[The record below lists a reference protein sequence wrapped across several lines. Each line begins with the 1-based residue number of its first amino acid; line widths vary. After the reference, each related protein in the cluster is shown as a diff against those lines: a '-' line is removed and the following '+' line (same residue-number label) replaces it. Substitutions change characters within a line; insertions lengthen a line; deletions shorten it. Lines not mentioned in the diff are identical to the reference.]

1 MFSIGLLFNSR
12 RDDGW
17 VRDACLMKAMVMM
30 MRNDM
35 RRKATGHQ
43 TAKKERGKLALLPS
57 EKKESTSAAFSGFW
71 TLLDLNLYFPHEHQG

>member
-43 TAKKERGKLALLPS
+43 TAKKESGELILLPS
-57 EKKESTSAAFSGFW
+57 EKRKAHLRPSPDFGICA
-71 TLLDLNLYFPHEHQG
+71 NH